1 MSYGFDYKKY
11 YVITSISVHHTQRNS
26 CIGFIKYPDSED
38 KELQRHKHDIQAES
52 KRVEELTGAKFCH
65 LYFYKSSLPFRFIL
79 VFDLGLND
87 KNIINKM
94 KLKAPNMVNSIRA
107 DDNDYISKLK
117 DDYEKN
123 EVYHHEGYTAFI
135 D

>member
-26 CIGFIKYPDSED
+26 CIGFIKYPGSED
-38 KELQRHKHDIQAES
+38 KELQRHKYDIQAES
-52 KRVEELTGAKFCH
+52 KRVEKLTGAKFCH

-94 KLKAPNMVNSIRA
+94 KLKCPSMCEHIRS
-107 DDNDYISKLK
+107 DS
-117 DDYEKN
+117 DDYVKLLRDRYEEN
-123 EVYHHEGYTAFI
+123 ETFEHDGYTALLS
-135 D
+135 